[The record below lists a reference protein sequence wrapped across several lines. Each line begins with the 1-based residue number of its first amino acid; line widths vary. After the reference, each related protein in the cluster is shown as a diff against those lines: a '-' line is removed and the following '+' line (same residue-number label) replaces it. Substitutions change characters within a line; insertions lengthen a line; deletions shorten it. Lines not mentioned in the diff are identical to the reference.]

1 MAQRAGAA
9 SSDEMPACSDGFR
22 YHNAGQGEQLAKDA
36 AMFVRL
42 SVPAVFF
49 IGISECLKRYLMAQG
64 VVMPAAGVPPVPLAK
79 LVE

>member
-1 MAQRAGAA
+1 
-9 SSDEMPACSDGFR
+9 MPACSDGFR

-49 IGISECLKRYLMAQG
+49 TGISECLKRYLMAQG
-64 VVMPAAGVPPVPLAK
+64 VVMPAAGVPRSSCEAC
-79 LVE
+79 